1 MTKPRFDKPPAA
13 AAERLGVWS
22 SHKEFPSRE
31 PGGHASPA
39 RSRSRGS
46 EGAAP
51 PRRGGAPRDHGAPGA
66 LTRCAHS
73 PRCAARRA
81 AGPKRWAL
89 RWALRRARLSAE
101 PGLQLLSRQGPEE
114 TVPALAGGL
123 APPAPDQRGLTVSPD
138 LPAHKM

>member
-46 EGAAP
+46 EGTAP

-66 LTRCAHS
+66 LTRLAVQRVAQQGQSGGPFGDPGSAPS
-73 PRCAARRA
+73 PGCSC
-81 AGPKRWAL
+81 
-89 RWALRRARLSAE
+89 SADR
-101 PGLQLLSRQGPEE
+101 GQRKQFQL
-114 TVPALAGGL
+114 
-123 APPAPDQRGLTVSPD
+123 
-138 LPAHKM
+138 